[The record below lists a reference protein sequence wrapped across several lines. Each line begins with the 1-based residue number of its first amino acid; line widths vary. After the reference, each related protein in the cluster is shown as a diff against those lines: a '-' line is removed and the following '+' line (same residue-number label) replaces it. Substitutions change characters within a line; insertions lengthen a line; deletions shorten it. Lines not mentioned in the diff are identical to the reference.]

1 MATAQLRY
9 RNGASRGSP
18 QPRQSGYG
26 GRRVAATEHTADG
39 RFIVVNGR
47 RWRATDPSIPES
59 LRQELVNALM
69 AARRAVR
76 DAGANARLRVHD
88 AKVALGERG
97 EPWWDQHSVDGL
109 NSRIDATICTLVR
122 HRAPGT
128 ACPSDI
134 ARIVGGAGNWRDL
147 MESVRARAKALAGR
161 GVIDIQQ
168 RGHTVDPTTARG
180 PIRLAAAQNIDM
192 ARTQS

>member
-1 MATAQLRY
+1 MAE
-9 RNGASRGSP
+9 P
-18 QPRQSGYG
+18 QN
-26 GRRVAATEHTADG
+26 TADG

-47 RWRATDPSIPES
+47 RWRATDPSIPDS

-76 DAGANARLRVHD
+76 DAGENARLRVHD

-97 EPWWDQHSVDGL
+97 EPWWDRPSVEGL
-109 NSRIDATICTLVR
+109 NARIDATICTLAR

-134 ARIVGGAGNWRDL
+134 ARVVGGAGDWRDL
-147 MESVRARAKALAGR
+147 METVRARAKALADQ

-168 RGHTVDPTTARG
+168 RGHTVDPAAARG
-180 PIRLAAAQNIDM
+180 PIRLAAAHNIDM